1 VSGTSDWWKRLAEGA
16 PECNMGIASWIG
28 EISEKNS
35 VLVEVLLSAG
45 AM

>member
-1 VSGTSDWWKRLAEGA
+1 MSTVDGERLAEGA
-16 PECNMGIASWIG
+16 TECNMGIASWIG

-35 VLVEVLLSAG
+35 VLVDVLLGAG